1 MARIKKPAK
10 VKEPVKI
17 RMRTLA
23 DGSKSLYLD
32 IYRHGKRTYEPLK
45 LYLIPERSA
54 ADRKQ
59 NATTML
65 AANKVKSQRIIEL
78 TTGEVGIKNT
88 YKKVYLLDWMKTYME
103 AQAKRGKKDGRLI
116 MTTIKIL
123 KMYAGERMLLSNVDK
138 DFCLGYLRFL
148 QTDYNPQGR
157 KPSNFTLRNYYSMLN
172 CALNAAVREDLLREN
187 PFNKIDKRDKIKEP
201 ESKREYLTIGEVK
214 QLMNTPYPKESL
226 TDIKNAYLFSC
237 FCGLRISDIMALQW
251 KNVVCDRGAYSLE
264 IVMQK
269 TKDPIYVPLSE
280 QAMKWMPERGDK
292 AAEDKVFVIPRVEY
306 VNPGLAKWAEQ
317 AGLKKHVTFH
327 TARHTFATM
336 MLTLGADLYTVSKL
350 LGHSDVKVTQVYAK
364 IVNQKKNDAVNL
376 VNSVFG

>member
-1 MARIKKPAK
+1 
-10 VKEPVKI
+10 
-17 RMRTLA
+17 MRTLA

-327 TARHTFATM
+327 TARHYLNSFP
-336 MLTLGADLYTVSKL
+336 LRINNLQRFVS
-350 LGHSDVKVTQVYAK
+350 
-364 IVNQKKNDAVNL
+364 
-376 VNSVFG
+376 

>member
-78 TTGEVGIKNT
+78 TTGEVGIRNT
-88 YKKVYLLDWMKTYME
+88 YKKVYLLDWMNTYME
-103 AQAKRGKKDGRLI
+103 AQEKRGKKDGRLI
-116 MTTIKIL
+116 TTTIKIL

-172 CALNAAVREDLLREN
+172 CALNAAVREDLLRDN

-201 ESKREYLTIGEVK
+201 ESKREYLTIDEVRL
-214 QLMNTPYPKESL
+214 LMNTPYPKESL

-237 FCGLRISDIMALQW
+237 FCGLRISDIMALRW
-251 KNVVCDRGAYSLE
+251 KNIVCDRGAYSLE

-280 QAMKWMPERGDK
+280 QALKWMPERGDK
-292 AAEDKVFVIPRVEY
+292 TAEDKVFAIPRVEY